1 MTVAMPTLPSNYFH
15 LLRWQVHNP
24 HHKPLVVFTPK
35 SMLRLKAAAS
45 KASEFTSGGFRPVIG
60 DTSVDPAQVRKVVFC
75 SGKVY
80 YDLAAERSKRG
91 VTDTALVRLERLYPL
106 PGKEIQTE
114 MARYSNASTFV
125 WAQEEP
131 ANQGA
136 WPFIALN
143 LVDHLDLII
152 GSGPVPNADRLRRVS
167 RPSSSSPA
175 VGSAKRH
182 QAEQQQ
188 LINEVFEI

>member
-1 MTVAMPTLPSNYFH
+1 VAMPTLPSNYFH

-35 SMLRLKAAAS
+35 SMLRLKAATS
-45 KASEFTSGGFRPVIG
+45 KVEEFTSGGFRPVIS
-60 DTSVDPAQVRKVVFC
+60 DNSVEPDQVTKVVFC

-80 YDLAAERSKRG
+80 YDLDAERRKRG
-91 VTDTALVRLERLYPL
+91 LTDTAIIRIERLYPL
-106 PGKEIQTE
+106 PANEIQE
-114 MARYSNASTFV
+114 ALAPYSKAQKYI

-152 GSGPVPNADRLRRVS
+152 GAAPDNADRLRRVS

-175 VGSAKRH
+175 VGSGKRH
-182 QAEQQQ
+182 QEEQKQ
-188 LINEVFEI
+188 LVNEVFDL